1 MRTSR
6 KSENSSKRNKPSAC
20 PFDPAVL
27 RRAKKIVA
35 DYRLILEESTELGY
49 IGSAV
54 EMPTVFADGRT
65 AEQCVRATRQ
75 ALGVAVA
82 TMIDAGRRPPSSRGK
97 RSAQVNVRL
106 TPDERF
112 QLQDAATR
120 AGFRGLSDFIRAVA
134 LKYSAQL

>member
-1 MRTSR
+1 MRS
-6 KSENSSKRNKPSAC
+6 KSPAC

-27 RRAKKIVA
+27 RRAKKIVV
-35 DYRLILEESTELGY
+35 DYRLILEEDAELGY

-65 AEQCVRATRQ
+65 ADECVKAIRH
-75 ALGVAVA
+75 ALAVAVA
-82 TMIDAGRRPPSSRGK
+82 TMIESGRRPPSSRGK

-112 QLQDAATR
+112 HLQDAAAR
-120 AGFRGLSDFIRAVA
+120 LGFRGLSDFIRAVA
-134 LKYSAQL
+134 LERSTQL